1 MQGPGEH
8 FPPPFRN
15 WTSFLKDN
23 AGLGQGENEW
33 LKQIRTA
40 ARLSKTRPS
49 SHPGPLFFFFFFK
62 QNFSFLQEEGGKDLR
77 IVKRAEEE
85 QR

>member
-1 MQGPGEH
+1 M
-8 FPPPFRN
+8 
-15 WTSFLKDN
+15 S
-23 AGLGQGENEW
+23 GLNRSELQRGSAKRV
-33 LKQIRTA
+33 LLPTPA
-40 ARLSKTRPS
+40 LSS
-49 SHPGPLFFFFFFK
+49 FFFFFK